1 MGRRRQARTPHGKGR
16 ARRPGPFQEIV
27 VRPTKARLHFCSA
40 REEDVVETILQQFGC
55 LGMVAV
61 KNRHVVRGK
70 YLAEDVPDEVACR
83 VLHQQ
88 TAHTD

>member
-40 REEDVVETILQQFGC
+40 REEDVLFKRAGAKNIGLEA
-55 LGMVAV
+55 AV
-61 KNRHVVRGK
+61 LARGVQIK
-70 YLAEDVPDEVACR
+70 EVGGLPGPPTSFIVHPPPCGR
-83 VLHQQ
+83 SGF
-88 TAHTD
+88 